1 MNFTEDPQNEYYYY
15 DGGEEYGDVYYDN
28 EEYKE
33 TYNYEDASEGK
44 KYFLFLSKRTQKKSV
59 FIYVFSL
66 WDHPYIM
73 SAILHTHLEYDVRFF
88 ENPPTYFL
96 RIIK

>member
-44 KYFLFLSKRTQKKSV
+44 KYFLFLSKRTQKNRSSFMYFPYGTIHILCQQF
-59 FIYVFSL
+59 FIPTLSMTSDFL
-66 WDHPYIM
+66 KIHPPIFC
-73 SAILHTHLEYDVRFF
+73 A
-88 ENPPTYFL
+88 
-96 RIIK
+96 

>member
-1 MNFTEDPQNEYYYY
+1 MNITTMTGARNTEMFIMTTKNTRKLTTMKMLLK
-15 DGGEEYGDVYYDN
+15 VRN
-28 EEYKE
+28 
-33 TYNYEDASEGK
+33 TFILVK
-44 KYFLFLSKRTQKKSV
+44 KDTKKSI